1 MVTQATLL
9 TILGGVTLVSSL
21 FALLTT
27 HPVYAVFF
35 LLSTFLTLSLFLLVA
50 GVTFFGFIYLIIYA
64 GAIAIVFLFIIMSLD
79 LTVQNRLRVTALG
92 GQGTLLVLFFG
103 LLGEL
108 AFLLGESY
116 VPLSFSWLTTTTLH
130 SSLPLAVASG
140 TDFPLGALVTALYT
154 GGSAAFLVSGFILL
168 VGMVGA
174 IVLTLDQRGGVTEE
188 FTYFVEENA
197 ESLYKEGYHNS

>member
-35 LLSTFLTLSLFLLVA
+35 LLSTFLTLSLFLLVV
-50 GVTFFGFIYLIIYA
+50 GITFFGFIYLIIYA

-79 LTVQNRLRVTALG
+79 LTVQNRLRVTVLG
-92 GQGTLLVLFFG
+92 ERGTLLLLFFG

-108 AFLLGESY
+108 VFLLGESY
-116 VPLSFSWLTTTTLH
+116 VPLSLSWLTMSTIH
-130 SSLPLAVASG
+130 SSSPLVEASG
-140 TDFPLGALVTALYT
+140 SDFPLGVLVATLYT

-168 VGMVGA
+168 VGMIGA
-174 IVLTLDQRGGVTEE
+174 IVLTLDRRGGVTEE

-197 ESLYKEGYHNS
+197 ESLHKEGYHNS